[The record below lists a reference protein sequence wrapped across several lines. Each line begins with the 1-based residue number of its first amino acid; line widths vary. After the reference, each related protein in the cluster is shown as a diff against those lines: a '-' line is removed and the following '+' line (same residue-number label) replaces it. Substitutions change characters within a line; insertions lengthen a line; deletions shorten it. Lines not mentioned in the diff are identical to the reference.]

1 MSVRTEI
8 TLEGVCMISV
18 VIRVYFQHPLE
29 PSLQKHYCQLET
41 LPFLAS
47 GGEEQSQIINM
58 ESN

>member
-1 MSVRTEI
+1 
-8 TLEGVCMISV
+8 MISV
-18 VIRVYFQHPLE
+18 VFTVRFQHALE
-29 PSLQKHYCQLET
+29 TSLQKHYCQLET